1 MAKRESEMPRHANF
15 AIVAALLCA
24 RLVGAEDAPKVF
36 DVHLHAIPSADR
48 MLLERPP
55 NPLTRQPTPERTEEQ
70 LRAALIAEM
79 RRNHVVAAVVS
90 SDDPRALRAWFEKPS
105 ARLLAGIGFDS
116 PSSMSVDTLTKE
128 HGAGR
133 LDAISEVGVAYAGLA
148 PNDPALDAY
157 FALAEKLD
165 VPVGIHLGTTGGL
178 ASYGCCP
185 RYRMALNDPLLLE
198 DVLIAHP
205 RLRLYVMHAGWP
217 FGEHMIAL
225 LAAHPQVYVD
235 VGVICWVRPRAEFH
249 AYLEKLV
256 VAGYGKRIM
265 FGSDAMIWPEAIGAG
280 IEGITSAPF
289 LSPSQK
295 ADILYNNAAR
305 FFRLPENAP

>member
-1 MAKRESEMPRHANF
+1 MAAHAKFTIAMALMF
-15 AIVAALLCA
+15 AGMLAAD
-24 RLVGAEDAPKVF
+24 DAPKVF
-36 DVHLHAIPSADR
+36 DVHLHAIPSSDR
-48 MLLERPP
+48 MLLERPA
-55 NPLTRQPTPERTEEQ
+55 NPLTHQPTPARTEAQ
-70 LRAALIAEM
+70 LRVSLVAEM
-79 RRNHVVAAVVS
+79 RKHNVVAAVLS
-90 SDDPRALRAWFEKPS
+90 SDDPQALRAWLENPS

-116 PSSMSVDTLTKE
+116 PLGVSVDTLAKE
-128 HGAGR
+128 HAAGR
-133 LDAISEVGVAYAGLA
+133 LDVLAEVAVAYSGLA
-148 PNDPALDAY
+148 PNDQALDAY
-157 FALAEKLD
+157 FAFAEKFD
-165 VPVGIHLGTTGGL
+165 IPVGIHMGTTGGL

-198 DVLIAHP
+198 DVLVNHP
-205 RLRLYVMHAGWP
+205 KLRLYVMHAGWP

-265 FGSDAMIWPEAIGAG
+265 FGSDAMMWPEAIGIG
-280 IEGITSAPF
+280 IDAIMAAPF
-289 LSPSQK
+289 LSQSQK

-305 FFRLPENAP
+305 FFRVPDDAP